1 MASDSKVPPCF
12 NENKLYD
19 TWVTEVE
26 FWGELTKIPK
36 NQQGIAVALSLP
48 EGCSAREKVF
58 SELTLTD
65 LKTETSLQIL
75 LDIL

>member
-12 NENKLYD
+12 NENKSYD

-26 FWGELTKIPK
+26 FWGELTKISK

-48 EGCSAREKVF
+48 EESSAREKVF

-65 LKTETSLQIL
+65 LKTETGLQICL
-75 LDIL
+75 NF